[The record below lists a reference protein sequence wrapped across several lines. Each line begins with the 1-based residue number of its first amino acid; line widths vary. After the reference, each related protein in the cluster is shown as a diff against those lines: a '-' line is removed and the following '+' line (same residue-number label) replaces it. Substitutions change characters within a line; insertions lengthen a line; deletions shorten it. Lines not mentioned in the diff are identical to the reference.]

1 MFTFS
6 FLVYDFH
13 AHEETRY
20 DELETGLSSLA
31 VALTREAVL
40 SAREIAKSPFLSRGG
55 PWSHPAKLT
64 ETQLTEAEKVAEC
77 NTPEEVLELCTDG
90 RTALSRHLAN
100 VSFCTETVENVQ
112 RVSLRTSNRS
122 GTPGNKVRRDH
133 LDKERYKQ
141 NDELHQQAQ
150 RGKDAK
156 ARREAETE
164 RRPSRAKKMSLYTH
178 ARCAD
183 ACSSTSRLHKPEEQQ
198 QKT

>member
-1 MFTFS
+1 M
-6 FLVYDFH
+6 YDFH

-20 DELETGLSSLA
+20 DELETGLTSLA

-40 SAREIAKSPFLSRGG
+40 SAREIVKSPFLSRGG

-100 VSFCTETVENVQ
+100 VSFCTETVDNVQ

-133 LDKERYKQ
+133 LREKRYEQ
-141 NDELHQQAQ
+141 NDDFHQQAK
-150 RGKDAK
+150 RGRDVK
-156 ARREAETE
+156 ARRSTETE
-164 RRPSRAKKMSLYTH
+164 RRPSRAKIMAL
-178 ARCAD
+178 
-183 ACSSTSRLHKPEEQQ
+183 
-198 QKT
+198 